1 MAFESQFHSNT
12 TEIAKNHPLGLPF
25 PGRVRAKSQKI
36 LHIRSSALWGNFPPQ
51 ANMAKKSKKGGN
63 AGGDI
68 WDDEDMYEQPAAE
81 EFGATET
88 AADSEITESG
98 EAPESPAEGE
108 EEAPADDFLSSIRSS
123 KQKKQA
129 KEQEEKEKK
138 DGPKLLSKKEKEKM
152 KKEAEKA
159 AKKEAAAK
167 KKAEQAAKKEQIKE
181 ANKKNAAAAEKKA
194 SDSASATPEP
204 EAAPKAAPAK
214 KGKKAPAGLAALKRQ
229 LELKRQM
236 EDEQRRIQEE
246 EEQRRLDEEKTAEEE
261 EARQAEAKEAK
272 KERERLKKEKLRA
285 EGKYLTKK
293 QKEEKRLQE
302 RRRELLLQSSDVTIA
317 AFEKKAAGDDQT
329 EAKPKRIV
337 YSKKKTGKPKTF
349 VNKNVSAKEESKPK
363 EEEDVAEDWEKML
376 DEDVAEDWEQAL
388 DEPTEIAEPEE
399 EAQESEEEND
409 EIDAEIAAQE
419 AEAAAAAEEKQRK
432 EAEAARAKKEAEEA
446 EQALVAAAA
455 AAQKSTSP
463 DKELRSPICCI
474 LGHVDTGKTKLLD
487 KIRQTNVQGGEAG
500 GITQQIGATYFPVDA
515 IKQKT
520 AVMSKFEKMV
530 FEVPGLLI
538 IDTPGHESFTNLR
551 SRGSSLCNIAILVI
565 DIMHGLEQ
573 QTLESIR
580 LLRDRKAPFI
590 VALNKIDRLY
600 DWESSPNNSFRDSF
614 AKQNKSVQGEF
625 FNRFEQIKLA
635 LSEQGLNSE
644 LYFQNKN
651 MSKYVSIV
659 PTSAVT
665 GEGVPDLLWLLLE
678 LTQKRMSKQL
688 MYLSKVEAT
697 ILEVK
702 VVEGFGYTIDVVLS
716 NGVLREGD
724 RVVLCGLNGPIATN
738 IRALLTPPPSRELRI
753 KSEYI
758 HHKEVKAALGV
769 KIAANDLEKAV
780 AGSRLLVVGPEDDED
795 DLMEEVMDDLTGLL
809 DSVDTSGRGV
819 VVQASTL
826 GSLEALLDFLKDMK
840 IPVMSIGLGPV
851 YKRDV
856 MKATTMLE
864 KAPEFAV
871 MLCFD
876 VKIDKEA
883 EQYAEEQKVKI
894 FNADIIYHLF
904 DAFTAYQAKLLEQ
917 RRKDFMEY
925 AVMPCVLKTIQIIN
939 KRNPMIIGVDVVEGA
954 VRVGT
959 PICAVR
965 REPGST
971 TPNVLVLGKVVS
983 LEVNHKSSD
992 IVKKGQTAAGVAMR
1006 LENPSSA
1013 QPTWGR
1019 HVDETDNLYSLITR
1033 KSIDTLK
1040 DPAFRDSVSRDDWLL
1055 IKKLKPVFDIK

>member
-1 MAFESQFHSNT
+1 
-12 TEIAKNHPLGLPF
+12 
-25 PGRVRAKSQKI
+25 
-36 LHIRSSALWGNFPPQ
+36 
-51 ANMAKKSKKGGN
+51 MAKKSKKGQK
-63 AGGDI
+63 GGDV
-68 WDDEDMYEQPAAE
+68 WDDEDFYNQEGSE
-81 EFGATET
+81 ELGTDPSASQE
-88 AADSEITESG
+88 
-98 EAPESPAEGE
+98 PAEAD
-108 EEAPADDFLSSIRSS
+108 EATQDDFLSSIRSS
-123 KQKKQA
+123 KQKKEA
-129 KEQEEKEKK
+129 KEKEEKEKK
-138 DGPKLLSKKEKEKM
+138 DGPKLLSKKEKEKL
-152 KKEAEKA
+152 KKEAEKQ

-167 KKAEQAAKKEQIKE
+167 KKADQAAKKEQIKE
-181 ANKKNAAAAEKKA
+181 ANKQNAASFAQKKEA
-194 SDSASATPEP
+194 SSETPTPEP
-204 EAAPKAAPAK
+204 EEEKKAGPAK
-214 KGKKAPAGLAALKRQ
+214 KVGKKAPGGLAALKRQ
-229 LELKRQM
+229 LELKKQI
-236 EDEQRRIQEE
+236 EEEQRRLDEE
-246 EEQRRLDEEKTAEEE
+246 EEQRRLDEEKLAEE
-261 EARQAEAKEAK
+261 AAAKEAAAREAKGEKEKLK
-272 KERERLKKEKLRA
+272 KERLKA
-285 EGKYLTKK
+285 EGKLLSKK
-293 QKEEKRLQE
+293 QREEKRAQE
-302 RRRELLLQSSDVTIA
+302 RRRELLLQNNDIQIA
-317 AFEKKAAGDDQT
+317 GLEKKKAGLT
-329 EAKPKRIV
+329 EEKPKRIV
-337 YSKKKTGKPKTF
+337 YTKKKSTKPKNF
-349 VNKNVSAKEESKPK
+349 IQKNAAVAKKDDSGDG
-363 EEEDVAEDWEKML
+363 EDIVD
-376 DEDVAEDWEQAL
+376 DWEQMLEDDDVADDWESTL
-388 DEPTEIAEPEE
+388 SKDDHQNVELTEVVADEDGDGHGDEHTEVQPQRRESEA
-399 EAQESEEEND
+399 EAQAAALK
-409 EIDAEIAAQE
+409 AEAEVARKQMELVEANARKEAQ
-419 AEAAAAAEEKQRK
+419 AKKEAAAAA
-432 EAEAARAKKEAEEA
+432 AASGTKGT
-446 EQALVAAAA
+446 LAAN
-455 AAQKSTSP
+455 
-463 DKELRSPICCI
+463 DKDLRSPICCI

-520 AVMSKFEKMV
+520 AVMAKYEKQI

-580 LLRDRKAPFI
+580 LLRERKAPFI

-600 DWESSPNNSFRDSF
+600 DWESTPNNSFRDSF
-614 AKQNKSVQGEF
+614 SKQTKSVQGEF
-625 FNRFEQIKLA
+625 HNRFEQIKLA

-644 LYFQNKN
+644 LYFENKN
-651 MSKYVSIV
+651 LSKYVSIV

-716 NGVLREGD
+716 NGVLHEGD

-753 KSEYI
+753 KSEYV

-780 AGSRLLVVGPEDDED
+780 AGSRLLVVGENDDED
-795 DLMEEVMDDLTGLL
+795 EMMEEVMDDLTGLL
-809 DSVDTSGRGV
+809 DSVDTSGKGV

-851 YKRDV
+851 FKRDV

-864 KAPEFAV
+864 KAPELAV

-876 VKIDKEA
+876 VKIDREA
-883 EQYAEEQKVKI
+883 EQYAEEQNIKI

-904 DAFTAYQAKLLEQ
+904 DAFTAYQSKLLEQ

-925 AVMPCVLKTIQIIN
+925 AVLPCVLKTIQIIN

-954 VRVGT
+954 VRIGT

-965 REPGST
+965 KDPVT
-971 TPNVLVLGKVVS
+971 NTPNVLVLGKVVS
-983 LEVNHKSSD
+983 LEVNHKASD

-1013 QPTWGR
+1013 QPVWGR
-1019 HVDETDNLYSLITR
+1019 HVDESDNLYSLISR

-1040 DPAFRDSVSRDDWLL
+1040 DPAFRDTVSRDDWLL

>member
-1 MAFESQFHSNT
+1 
-12 TEIAKNHPLGLPF
+12 
-25 PGRVRAKSQKI
+25 
-36 LHIRSSALWGNFPPQ
+36 
-51 ANMAKKSKKGGN
+51 MAKKTKKGAK
-63 AGGDI
+63 AGGDF
-68 WDDEDMYEQPAAE
+68 WDDEVEEQTSDVLEQP
-81 EFGATET
+81 
-88 AADSEITESG
+88 EIESSANV
-98 EAPESPAEGE
+98 EAVS
-108 EEAPADDFLSSIRSS
+108 DDFLSSIRNS
-123 KQKKQA
+123 KQKREA
-129 KEQEEKEKK
+129 KEKEEKEKK
-138 DGPKLLSKKEKEKM
+138 DGPRVLSKKEKERL
-152 KKEAEKA
+152 KKEAEKQ

-181 ANKKNAAAAEKKA
+181 ANKQQAFANAEKKA
-194 SDSASATPEP
+194 SELKSP
-204 EAAPKAAPAK
+204 PAVNDNSDAKSHVK
-214 KGKKAPAGLAALKRQ
+214 KGKKAPAGIAALRKQ
-229 LELKRQM
+229 LELKKQM
-236 EDEQRRIQEE
+236 EEEQRRLDEE
-246 EEQRRLDEEKTAEEE
+246 EEQRRLDEERIAAEKEAE
-261 EARQAEAKEAK
+261 AEAARQAKR
-272 KERERLKKEKLRA
+272 ERDRLKKEKLKA
-285 EGKYLTKK
+285 EGKLLTRK
-293 QKEEKRLQE
+293 QKEEKKLQE
-302 RRRELLLQSSDVTIA
+302 RRRELLLQGSGVSVA
-317 AFEKKAAGDDQT
+317 GLEKKEGSNDAPRT
-329 EAKPKRIV
+329 KRVV
-337 YSKKKTGKPKTF
+337 YSKKKSTKSSEATKKPSDNA
-349 VNKNVSAKEESKPK
+349 VKEEG
-363 EEEDVAEDWEKML
+363 EEVL
-376 DEDVAEDWEQAL
+376 DDWEQMLGEEDEDAQDAQNPDNAASQDAVGTSDDSSAL
-388 DEPTEIAEPEE
+388 RADSDPKESVVTPDRDSHE
-399 EAQESEEEND
+399 EATSQTASSGSDSKIPETVV
-409 EIDAEIAAQE
+409 IQR
-419 AEAAAAAEEKQRK
+419 EEKGTVAGK
-432 EAEAARAKKEAEEA
+432 EM
-446 EQALVAAAA
+446 
-455 AAQKSTSP
+455 
-463 DKELRSPICCI
+463 RSPICCI

-520 AVMSKFEKMV
+520 AVMAQYEKQ
-530 FEVPGLLI
+530 FFDVPGLLI

-590 VALNKIDRLY
+590 VALNKIDRLF
-600 DWESSPNNSFRDSF
+600 DWEVTPNNSFRDSF
-614 AKQNKSVQGEF
+614 AKQSKSVQSEF

-635 LSEQGLNSE
+635 LAEQGLNSE

-688 MYLSKVEAT
+688 MYLSKVAAT

-716 NGVLREGD
+716 NGILKEGD

-780 AGSRLLVVGPEDDED
+780 AGSRLLVVGPDDDED
-795 DLMEEVMDDLTGLL
+795 ELMEEVMDDLTGLL
-809 DSVDTSGRGV
+809 DLVDTSGKGV

-856 MKATTMLE
+856 MKATAMLE
-864 KAPEFAV
+864 KAPELAV

-883 EQYAEEQKVKI
+883 EQYAEEQNVKI

-904 DAFTAYQAKLLEQ
+904 DSFTAYQAKLLEA
-917 RRKDFMEY
+917 RRKEFMEY
-925 AVMPCVLKTIQIIN
+925 AVIPCVLKTIQIIN
-939 KRNPMIIGVDVVEGA
+939 KRNPMIIGVDVIEGT
-954 VRVGT
+954 VRIGT
-959 PICAVR
+959 PICAVKKD
-965 REPGST
+965 PTTGITST
-971 TPNVLVLGKVVS
+971 LVLGRVVS
-983 LEVNHKSSD
+983 LEVNHKSVDS
-992 IVKKGQTAAGVAMR
+992 VKKGQTAAGVAMR

-1019 HVDETDNLYSLITR
+1019 HVDETDNLYSLISR
-1033 KSIDTLK
+1033 RSIDTLK
-1040 DPAFRDSVSRDDWLL
+1040 DPAFRDTVLRDDWLL
-1055 IKKLKPVFDIK
+1055 IKKLKPIFDIK

>member
-1 MAFESQFHSNT
+1 MG
-12 TEIAKNHPLGLPF
+12 K
-25 PGRVRAKSQKI
+25 
-36 LHIRSSALWGNFPPQ
+36 
-51 ANMAKKSKKGGN
+51 KKGGK
-63 AGGDI
+63 AGGDF
-68 WDDEDMYEQPAAE
+68 WDEEIPSQDDAPQGE
-81 EFGATET
+81 EFGATPEP
-88 AADSEITESG
+88 TESVG
-98 EAPESPAEGE
+98 TEEPE
-108 EEAPADDFLSSIRSS
+108 EEVAGDFLSSIRKS
-123 KQKKQA
+123 KQQKETKAEEDKKA
-129 KEQEEKEKK
+129 K
-138 DGPKLLSKKEKEKM
+138 DGPKILSKKEKEKL
-152 KKEAEKA
+152 KKEAEKQK
-159 AKKEAAAK
+159 KKEQAAK
-167 KKAEQAAKKEQIKE
+167 KKAQQATKKDQIKE
-181 ANKKNAAAAEKKA
+181 ANKQNAAA
-194 SDSASATPEP
+194 SVNSASATPEP
-204 EAAPKAAPAK
+204 EDSTTSESKPAK
-214 KGKKAPAGLAALKRQ
+214 KGGKKVPAAIAALRRQ
-229 LELKRQM
+229 IELNKQL
-236 EDEQRRIQEE
+236 EDEQRRLQEE
-246 EEQRRLDEEKTAEEE
+246 EEKQRE
-261 EARQAEAKEAK
+261 EAERLAVEEEAK
-272 KERERLKKEKLRA
+272 KEAARAAKKEKERLKKEQLKA
-285 EGKYLTKK
+285 EGKFLTKK
-293 QKEEKRLQE
+293 QKEEKKIQE
-302 RRRELLLQSSDVTIA
+302 RRREQLLQ
-317 AFEKKAAGDDQT
+317 AGNVSVAGLLNKDD
-329 EAKPKRIV
+329 APKPKKVV
-337 YSKKKTGKPKTF
+337 YSKKKSTKPKTF
-349 VNKNVSAKEESKPK
+349 TQKPQEKSTVKNASSEP
-363 EEEDVAEDWEKML
+363 EEEEV
-376 DEDVAEDWEQAL
+376 EDWEQLAVAEEVA
-388 DEPTEIAEPEE
+388 DDWETAMEAQEEDTEDLQDDSEAKRLAQEAQKKAEE
-399 EAQESEEEND
+399 EARVK
-409 EIDAEIAAQE
+409 AELEASRKAKQA
-419 AEAAAAAEEKQRK
+419 AEAAALLAQEE
-432 EAEAARAKKEAEEA
+432 AKKAELA
-446 EQALVAAAA
+446 
-455 AAQKSTSP
+455 KSSTPSEK
-463 DKELRSPICCI
+463 DLRSPICCI

-520 AVMSKFEKMV
+520 AVMSKFEKQT
-530 FEVPGLLI
+530 FDVPGLLI

-573 QTLESIR
+573 QTIESIK

-600 DWESSPNNSFRDSF
+600 DWKTIPNNSFRDSF
-614 AKQNKSVQGEF
+614 AQQEKSVQAEF
-625 FNRFEQIKLA
+625 QNRYEAIRVALA
-635 LSEQGLNSE
+635 EQGLNSE

-716 NGVLREGD
+716 NGILREGD

-753 KSEYI
+753 KSEYV

-780 AGSRLLVVGPEDDED
+780 AGSRLIVVGEDDDEEEI
-795 DLMEEVMDDLTGLL
+795 MEEVMDDLTGLL

-856 MKATTMLE
+856 MKACTMLE
-864 KAPEFAV
+864 KAPELAI

-876 VKIDKEA
+876 VKVDKEA
-883 EQYAEEQKVKI
+883 EQYAEEQKIKI

-904 DAFTAYQAKLLEQ
+904 DQFTAYQEKLLEI

-925 AVMPCVLKTIQIIN
+925 AVLPCVLKTVQIIN

-965 REPGST
+965 QDPAT
-971 TPNVLVLGKVVS
+971 KQPNIMVLGKVVS
-983 LEVNHKSSD
+983 LEVNHKSSNE
-992 IVKKGQTAAGVAMR
+992 VKKGQTNAGVAMR
-1006 LENPSSA
+1006 LENPSAA
-1013 QPTWGR
+1013 QPVWGR
-1019 HVDETDNLYSLITR
+1019 HVDESDNLYSLISR

-1040 DPAFRDSVSRDDWLL
+1040 DPAFRDTVSRDDWLL

>member
-1 MAFESQFHSNT
+1 
-12 TEIAKNHPLGLPF
+12 
-25 PGRVRAKSQKI
+25 
-36 LHIRSSALWGNFPPQ
+36 
-51 ANMAKKSKKGGN
+51 MAKKGKKG
-63 AGGDI
+63 AKSGGDF
-68 WDDEDMYEQPAAE
+68 WDDEDLEQEQPQAE
-81 EFGATET
+81 EFGTPSESVEPEDVGAVAEET
-88 AADSEITESG
+88 
-98 EAPESPAEGE
+98 
-108 EEAPADDFLSSIRSS
+108 EEAENGSGPVEASADDIAGDFLGSIRKN
-123 KQKKQA
+123 KQKKEK
-129 KEQEEKEKK
+129 KEEEDKKAK
-138 DGPKLLSKKEKEKM
+138 DGPKILSKKEKEKL
-152 KKEAEKA
+152 KKEAEKQK
-159 AKKEAAAK
+159 KKEQAQK
-167 KKAEQAAKKEQIKE
+167 KKAQQATKKEQIKE
-181 ANKKNAAAAEKKA
+181 ANRQNAAAA
-194 SDSASATPEP
+194 SVSASATPEP
-204 EAAPKAAPAK
+204 EDGAEESSPKPAAK
-214 KGKKAPAGLAALKRQ
+214 KGKKVPAGLAALKRQ
-229 LELKRQM
+229 LELKKQL
-236 EDEQRRIQEE
+236 EEEQRRLEEE
-246 EEQRRLDEEKTAEEE
+246 EEQRRLEEERRAAEEE
-261 EARQAEAKEAK
+261 AEKEAARAAK
-272 KERERLKKEKLRA
+272 KEKERLKKEQLKA
-285 EGKYLTKK
+285 EGKLLTKK
-293 QKEEKRLQE
+293 QKEEKKLQE
-302 RRRELLLQSSDVTIA
+302 RRRQQLLQAGNITIAGLEKSSDETP
-317 AFEKKAAGDDQT
+317 
-329 EAKPKRIV
+329 KPKKIV
-337 YSKKKTGKPKTF
+337 YTKKKSTKPKTF
-349 VNKNVSAKEESKPK
+349 IQKAPVKVAEKK
-363 EEEDVAEDWEKML
+363 EEEDEEEALIDDWEKMAL
-376 DEDVAEDWEQAL
+376 DDDEPVTEDWEAGL
-388 DEPTEIAEPEE
+388 EE
-399 EAQESEEEND
+399 EAEGPAEEE
-409 EIDAEIAAQE
+409 DAEAIKAQEEAKRKAEEAAQK
-419 AEAAAAAEEKQRK
+419 A
-432 EAEAARAKKEAEEA
+432 KEAEEA
-446 EQALVAAAA
+446 ARKAKEAAEQKAKEEAKKKAALVN
-455 AAQKSTSP
+455 QKTEATPSEK
-463 DKELRSPICCI
+463 DLRSPICCI

-520 AVMSKFEKMV
+520 AVMAQYEKQT

-600 DWESSPNNSFRDSF
+600 DWKEIPNNSFRDSF
-614 AKQNKSVQGEF
+614 AKQDKSVQAEF
-625 FNRFEQIKLA
+625 HNRYEQIKLA
-635 LSEQGLNSE
+635 LAEQGLNSE

-716 NGVLREGD
+716 NGILREGD

-780 AGSRLLVVGPEDDED
+780 AGSRLIVVGEDDDEEEIMD
-795 DLMEEVMDDLTGLL
+795 EVMDDLTGLL
-809 DSVDTSGRGV
+809 DSVDSSGKGV

-864 KAPEFAV
+864 RAPELAV

-883 EQYAEEQKVKI
+883 EQYAEEQNIKI

-904 DAFTAYQAKLLEQ
+904 DAFTAYQTKLLEA
-917 RRKDFMEY
+917 RRKEFMEY
-925 AVMPCVLKTIQIIN
+925 AVLPCVLKTIQIIN
-939 KRNPMIIGVDVVEGA
+939 KRNPMIIGVDVVEGC

-965 REPGST
+965 TDPVT
-971 TPNVLVLGKVVS
+971 KHPNIMVLGKVVS
-983 LEVNHKSSD
+983 LEVNHKSLD
-992 IVKKGQTAAGVAMR
+992 HVKKGQTSAGVAMR

-1019 HVDETDNLYSLITR
+1019 HVDETDNLYSLISR
-1033 KSIDTLK
+1033 RSIDTLK
-1040 DPAFRDSVSRDDWLL
+1040 DPAFRETVSRDDWLL

>member
-1 MAFESQFHSNT
+1 
-12 TEIAKNHPLGLPF
+12 
-25 PGRVRAKSQKI
+25 
-36 LHIRSSALWGNFPPQ
+36 
-51 ANMAKKSKKGGN
+51 MAKKAKKGQKSGD
-63 AGGDI
+63 DI
-68 WDDEDMYEQPAAE
+68 WDDEDMYEQPASE
-81 EFGATET
+81 EFGSDPIE
-88 AADSEITESG
+88 DGQEPK
-98 EAPESPAEGE
+98 EA
-108 EEAPADDFLSSIRSS
+108 EEATPDDFLSSIRTS
-123 KQKKQA
+123 KQKKEA
-129 KEQEEKEKK
+129 KEKEEKEKK
-138 DGPKLLSKKEKEKM
+138 DVPKLLSKKEKEKL
-152 KKEAEKA
+152 KKEAEKQ

-167 KKAEQAAKKEQIKE
+167 KKADQAAKKEQIKE
-181 ANKKNAAAAEKKA
+181 ANKQNAASNAQKKVA
-194 SDSASATPEP
+194 SSETPTPEP
-204 EAAPKAAPAK
+204 EEKRAAPAK
-214 KGKKAPAGLAALKRQ
+214 KGGKKAPAGLAALKRQ
-229 LELKRQM
+229 LELKKQM
-236 EDEQRRIQEE
+236 EDEQRRLEEE
-246 EEQRRLDEEKTAEEE
+246 EEQRRIDEEKL
-261 EARQAEAKEAK
+261 AEAAAAEAAAAREAK
-272 KERERLKKEKLRA
+272 KEKERLKKERLKA
-285 EGKYLTKK
+285 EGKLLTKK
-293 QKEEKRLQE
+293 QKEEKRAQE
-302 RRRELLLQSSDVTIA
+302 RRRELLLQSSDIQVA
-317 AFEKKAAGDDQT
+317 GLEKKKAG
-329 EAKPKRIV
+329 EVESEKKPKRIV
-337 YSKKKTGKPKTF
+337 YTKKKSTKPKTF
-349 VNKNVSAKEESKPK
+349 VQKTNNAPVKENKDDGEDLADDWEQMLDDG
-363 EEEDVAEDWEKML
+363 DVAEDWEGAL
-376 DEDVAEDWEQAL
+376 GADEENNDDEKEDNG
-388 DEPTEIAEPEE
+388 DEMEELVEE
-399 EAQESEEEND
+399 EEEDNAH
-409 EIDAEIAAQE
+409 AE
-419 AEAAAAAEEKQRK
+419 EAAAAA
-432 EAEAARAKKEAEEA
+432 AEAAAVEAAAQEEKAKKEEEA
-446 EQALVAAAA
+446 KEKAKIQSKAIEDAKLV
-455 AAQKSTSP
+455 QKSTNSP
-463 DKELRSPICCI
+463 SEKDLRSPICCI

-487 KIRQTNVQGGEAG
+487 KVRETNVQGGEAG

-520 AVMSKFEKMV
+520 AVMAKYEKQV
-530 FEVPGLLI
+530 FDVPGLLI

-600 DWESSPNNSFRDSF
+600 DWEATPNNSFRDSF
-614 AKQNKSVQGEF
+614 SKQSKSVQNEF
-625 FNRFEQIKLA
+625 HSRYEQIKLA

-644 LYFQNKN
+644 LYFENKN

-716 NGVLREGD
+716 NGILHEGD

-758 HHKEVKAALGV
+758 HHKQVKAALGV

-780 AGSRLLVVGPEDDED
+780 AGSRLLVVGEDDDED
-795 DLMEEVMDDLTGLL
+795 EMMEEVMDDLTGLL
-809 DSVDTSGRGV
+809 DSVDTSGKGV

-864 KAPEFAV
+864 KAPELAV

-876 VKIDKEA
+876 VKVDKEA
-883 EQYAEEQKVKI
+883 EQYAEEQKIKI

-904 DAFTAYQAKLLEQ
+904 DAFTAYQNKLLEQ

-925 AVMPCVLKTIQIIN
+925 AVLPCVLKTIQIIN
-939 KRNPMIIGVDVVEGA
+939 KRNPMIIGVDVMEGA
-954 VRVGT
+954 VRIGT

-965 REPGST
+965 KDPT
-971 TPNVLVLGKVVS
+971 TNQPNILVLGKVVS
-983 LEVNHKSSD
+983 LEVNHKASD
-992 IVKKGQTAAGVAMR
+992 VVKKGQTAAGVAMR

-1013 QPTWGR
+1013 QPVWGR
-1019 HVDETDNLYSLITR
+1019 HVDESDNLYSLISR

-1040 DPAFRDSVSRDDWLL
+1040 DPAFRETVSRDDWLL

>member
-1 MAFESQFHSNT
+1 
-12 TEIAKNHPLGLPF
+12 
-25 PGRVRAKSQKI
+25 
-36 LHIRSSALWGNFPPQ
+36 
-51 ANMAKKSKKGGN
+51 MAKKGKKG
-63 AGGDI
+63 AKSD
-68 WDDEDMYEQPAAE
+68 WEDDEDMYQLPAAE
-81 EFGATET
+81 EFGAI
-88 AADSEITESG
+88 ADESS
-98 EAPESPAEGE
+98 APESE
-108 EEAPADDFLSSIRSS
+108 ETLSNDLLSSIRSS
-123 KQKKQA
+123 KKKKEA

-138 DGPKLLSKKEKEKM
+138 DGPKLLSKKEKEKF
-152 KKEAEKA
+152 KKEAEKQVR
-159 AKKEAAAK
+159 KEVANR
-167 KKAEQAAKKEQIKE
+167 KKAEQAAKKEKIKE
-181 ANKKNAAAAEKKA
+181 ANKKNAASNLEKKEV
-194 SDSASATPEP
+194 SAPAESPEL
-204 EAAPKAAPAK
+204 EEAPKAAPAK
-214 KGKKAPAGLAALKRQ
+214 KGKKAPAGLAVLKRH
-229 LELKRQM
+229 LELRKRM
-236 EDEQRRIQEE
+236 EEEQKRYEE
-246 EEQRRLDEEKTAEEE
+246 DEEQRRLEEE
-261 EARQAEAKEAK
+261 QAQAAQEAEAVAAKEQK
-272 KERERLKKEKLRA
+272 KERERLRKERLKA
-285 EGKYLTKK
+285 EGKLLTKK

-302 RRRELLLQSSDVTIA
+302 RRRELLLQSSNVRVPGL
-317 AFEKKAAGDDQT
+317 EKKVNDT
-329 EAKPKRIV
+329 ENTKPKRVV
-337 YSKKKTGKPKTF
+337 YAKKKSTKPRTF
-349 VNKNVSAKEESKPK
+349 EQNQAKQTISVEKKETIEDDVVDDWEALLEDKDTAADWGTSARDEKATPEAAVDEVKEEPATS
-363 EEEDVAEDWEKML
+363 EAS
-376 DEDVAEDWEQAL
+376 QAV
-388 DEPTEIAEPEE
+388 EV
-399 EAQESEEEND
+399 
-409 EIDAEIAAQE
+409 AQE
-419 AEAAAAAEEKQRK
+419 AEKARK
-432 EAEAARAKKEAEEA
+432 EEEICRTAADGADTEAIARKYP
-446 EQALVAAAA
+446 AL
-455 AAQKSTSP
+455 SSE
-463 DKELRSPICCI
+463 KELRSPICCI

-515 IKQKT
+515 IRQKT
-520 AVMSKFEKMV
+520 TVMAKYEKLS

-600 DWESSPNNSFRDSF
+600 DWKSTTNESFR
-614 AKQNKSVQGEF
+614 ALYVQQKKSVQDEF
-625 FNRFEQIKLA
+625 MSRYEQIKLSLA
-635 LSEQGLNSE
+635 EQGLNSE

-716 NGVLREGD
+716 NGILREDD

-780 AGSRLLVVGPEDDED
+780 AGSRLMVVGSDDDED
-795 DLMEEVMDDLTGLL
+795 ELMEEVMDDLTGLL
-809 DSVDTSGRGV
+809 DSVDSSGKGV

-864 KAPEFAV
+864 KAPELAV

-876 VKIDKEA
+876 VKVDKEA
-883 EQYAEEQKVKI
+883 EQYSEEHHIKI
-894 FNADIIYHLF
+894 FNAEIIYHLF
-904 DAFTAYQAKLLEQ
+904 DQFTAYQEKLLEQ
-917 RRKDFMEY
+917 RRKDFLEY
-925 AVMPCVLKTIQIIN
+925 AVMPCVLKTVQIIN
-939 KRNPMIIGVDVVEGA
+939 KRNPMIIGMDVIEGT
-954 VRVGT
+954 VRIGT
-959 PICAVR
+959 PVCAVR
-965 REPGST
+965 REPGLST
-971 TPNVLVLGKVVS
+971 PSILVLGRVTS
-983 LEVNHKSSD
+983 LEVNHKSVES
-992 IVKKGQTAAGVAMR
+992 VKKGQIAAGVAMR
-1006 LENPSSA
+1006 LENPSAA

-1019 HVDETDNLYSLITR
+1019 HVDESDNLYSLISR

-1040 DPAFRDSVSRDDWLL
+1040 DPAFRDTVSRDDWLL

>member
-1 MAFESQFHSNT
+1 M
-12 TEIAKNHPLGLPF
+12 G
-25 PGRVRAKSQKI
+25 
-36 LHIRSSALWGNFPPQ
+36 
-51 ANMAKKSKKGGN
+51 KKSKKGA

-68 WDDEDMYEQPAAE
+68 WDDEELAQDMPQAE
-81 EFGATET
+81 EFGTTNEDTAT
-88 AADSEITESG
+88 
-98 EAPESPAEGE
+98 PESAE
-108 EEAPADDFLSSIRSS
+108 DSNDFLSSIRSS
-123 KQKKQA
+123 KKK
-129 KEQEEKEKK
+129 KEEKEDEKAKAK
-138 DGPKLLSKKEKEKM
+138 DGPRVLTKKEKEKL
-152 KKEAEKA
+152 KKEAEKQM
-159 AKKEAAAK
+159 KKEQAAK
-167 KKAEQAAKKEQIKE
+167 KKAQQANKKEQIKE
-181 ANKKNAAAAEKKA
+181 ANKQQAAAA
-194 SDSASATPEP
+194 SSNTPTPEP
-204 EAAPKAAPAK
+204 EETEEKPKPAPKKA
-214 KGKKAPAGLAALKRQ
+214 GKKVPGGLAALKRQ
-229 LELKRQM
+229 LELKKQL
-236 EDEQRRIQEE
+236 E
-246 EEQRRLDEEKTAEEE
+246 EEQRRLEEEEEMRLVEEQKRAEEE
-261 EARQAEAKEAK
+261 KAKQEADRAAK
-272 KERERLKKEKLRA
+272 KEKERLKKEKLKA
-285 EGKYLTKK
+285 EGKLLTKK
-293 QKEEKRLQE
+293 QKEEKKLQE
-302 RRRELLLQSSDVTIA
+302 RRREQLLQGNVSIPGLQQEPSARPSKVVYTKKKSSKTKNFLENKFVAPSKPENDKSASKKEDLADDDEEELVEDWEAMAIDEPVADDWELALEDDADQDGDNVDEKEITA
-317 AFEKKAAGDDQT
+317 QKAKEEEEKKARE
-329 EAKPKRIV
+329 EAERRKEEEIR
-337 YSKKKTGKPKTF
+337 SKKEAA
-349 VNKNVSAKEESKPK
+349 AKAEEERRKQEEESK
-363 EEEDVAEDWEKML
+363 
-376 DEDVAEDWEQAL
+376 AL
-388 DEPTEIAEPEE
+388 
-399 EAQESEEEND
+399 SNKKG
-409 EIDAEIAAQE
+409 AAPP
-419 AEAAAAAEEKQRK
+419 
-432 EAEAARAKKEAEEA
+432 
-446 EQALVAAAA
+446 V
-455 AAQKSTSP
+455 QK
-463 DKELRSPICCI
+463 DLRSPICCI

-520 AVMSKFEKMV
+520 AVMSQFEKQT

-600 DWESSPNNSFRDSF
+600 DWDSTPNNSFRDSF
-614 AKQNKSVQGEF
+614 AKQKKPVKAEF
-625 FNRFEQIKLA
+625 ESRLEQIKVALA
-635 LSEQGLNSE
+635 EQGLNSE
-644 LYFQNKN
+644 LYFQNKSL
-651 MSKYVSIV
+651 SKYVSIV

-716 NGVLREGD
+716 NGILKEGD

-753 KSEYI
+753 KSEYV

-780 AGSRLLVVGPEDDED
+780 AGSRLIVVNEGDDEEEI
-795 DLMEEVMDDLTGLL
+795 MEEVMDDLTGLL
-809 DSVDTSGRGV
+809 DSVDTSGKGV

-851 YKRDV
+851 FKRDV

-864 KAPEFAV
+864 KAPEYAV

-876 VKIDKEA
+876 VKVDKEA
-883 EQYAEEQKVKI
+883 ELYAEEQNIKI

-904 DAFTAYQAKLLEQ
+904 DAFTAYQEKLMEI
-917 RRKDFMEY
+917 RRRDFLEY
-925 AVMPCVLKTIQIIN
+925 AIFPCVLKTIQIIN
-939 KRNPMIIGVDVVEGA
+939 KRNPMIIGVDVLEGA
-954 VRVGT
+954 VRIGT

-965 REPGST
+965 QDPT
-971 TPNVLVLGKVVS
+971 TKQPNVMVLGKVVS
-983 LEVNHKSSD
+983 LEVNHKSLD
-992 IVKKGQTAAGVAMR
+992 IVKKGQTSAGVAMR
-1006 LENPSSA
+1006 LENPSAA

-1019 HVDETDNLYSLITR
+1019 HVDESDNLYSLISR

-1040 DPAFRDSVSRDDWLL
+1040 DPAFRDSVTRDDWLL
-1055 IKKLKPVFDIK
+1055 IKKLKSVFDIK

>member
-1 MAFESQFHSNT
+1 
-12 TEIAKNHPLGLPF
+12 
-25 PGRVRAKSQKI
+25 
-36 LHIRSSALWGNFPPQ
+36 
-51 ANMAKKSKKGGN
+51 MAKKGKKGAKN
-63 AGGDI
+63 D
-68 WDDEDMYEQPAAE
+68 WEDEEDMYEQPAAE
-81 EFGATET
+81 EFGTPGPNDGT
-88 AADSEITESG
+88 DSPSVQGSEDQDQG
-98 EAPESPAEGE
+98 
-108 EEAPADDFLSSIRSS
+108 EEAPAADFLSSIRSS
-123 KQKKQA
+123 KKKKEA
-129 KEQEEKEKK
+129 KEQEEKDKK
-138 DGPKLLSKKEKEKM
+138 DGPKLLSKKEKEKL
-152 KKEAEKA
+152 KKEAEKL
-159 AKKEAAAK
+159 AKKEAATK
-167 KKAEQAAKKEQIKE
+167 KKADQAAKKEQIKE
-181 ANKKNAAAAEKKA
+181 ANKKNAASNLEKKEA
-194 SDSASATPEP
+194 SASAESPEP
-204 EAAPKAAPAK
+204 EETPKAAPAK
-214 KGKKAPAGLAALKRQ
+214 KAGKKVPAGLAALKRQ
-229 LELKRQM
+229 LELKKQM
-236 EDEQRRIQEE
+236 EDEQKRYEEE
-246 EEQRRLDEEKTAEEE
+246 EEQRRLEEE
-261 EARQAEAKEAK
+261 QAQAAKDAETAAAKE
-272 KERERLKKEKLRA
+272 LKKEKERLRKERLKA
-285 EGKYLTKK
+285 EGKLLTKK

-302 RRRELLLQSSDVTIA
+302 RRRELLLQSSNISVPGL
-317 AFEKKAAGDDQT
+317 EKKSATSGESGDAV
-329 EAKPKRIV
+329 EGSAKPKRVV
-337 YSKKKTGKPKTF
+337 YTKKKSTKPKTF
-349 VNKNVSAKEESKPK
+349 EQKQSKQAVTAEKKAPEDEE
-363 EEEDVAEDWEKML
+363 VVEDWEAL
-376 DEDVAEDWEQAL
+376 LEEDTVDDWETSL
-388 DEPTEIAEPEE
+388 AEPEAAAEPKDEVDDE
-399 EAQESEEEND
+399 EAEEGEEGED
-409 EIDAEIAAQE
+409 EAAAAVAAAAEVARNEAEKQKKLKAQQ
-419 AEAAAAAEEKQRK
+419 EAAAAA
-432 EAEAARAKKEAEEA
+432 AEALAKRSPAPAAE
-446 EQALVAAAA
+446 
-455 AAQKSTSP
+455 
-463 DKELRSPICCI
+463 KELRSPICCI

-520 AVMSKFEKMV
+520 AVMSKYEKSF

-600 DWESSPNNSFRDSF
+600 DWKPTPNESFRGTYTQQS
-614 AKQNKSVQGEF
+614 KSVQDEF
-625 FNRFEQIKLA
+625 MTRYEQIKVALA
-635 LSEQGLNSE
+635 EQGLNSE

-780 AGSRLLVVGPEDDED
+780 AGSRLLVVGEDDDEE

-809 DSVDTSGRGV
+809 DSVDSSGKGV

-864 KAPEFAV
+864 KAPELAI

-876 VKIDKEA
+876 VKVDKEA
-883 EQYAEEQKVKI
+883 EQYAEEQHIKI

-904 DAFTAYQAKLLEQ
+904 DQFTAYQEKLLEQ
-917 RRKDFMEY
+917 RRKDFLEY

-939 KRNPMIIGVDVVEGA
+939 KRNPMIIGVDVMEGA
-954 VRVGT
+954 VRIGT

-965 REPGST
+965 REPGSSV
-971 TPNVLVLGKVVS
+971 PNVLVLGRVTS
-983 LEVNHKSSD
+983 LEVNHKSVDS
-992 IVKKGQTAAGVAMR
+992 VKKGQTAAGVAMR
-1006 LENPSSA
+1006 LDNPSAA

-1019 HVDETDNLYSLITR
+1019 HVDETDNLYSLISR